1 MDKCPHCG
9 AETRPGDNFC
19 LNCGNRLVPTSF
31 STQSH
36 AEIGGETQA
45 SPEEWNVQ
53 QQDHELAA
61 VGASSA
67 NSWANTNAPTIAES
81 AGDLPTQ
88 RSPQP
93 SSANNTIEQP
103 AHFVLRADD
112 GAILQEYPL
121 DKPEI
126 SIGRAPNSDILLSKD
141 KLTSRRHATVRYENG
156 NYVLRDERSAN
167 GTFVNGQ
174 QIEEMVPRVLQEG
187 DHVGIGEHELL
198 FRPYGSPTTS
208 GVEDLPTIS
217 VSPPAE
223 MTYRTREDS
232 LATLATSDQFSTNA
246 MANGTAPEIVQEE
259 VQQPQQPQQ
268 SPLPQPI
275 AQEQAVQPVTQVE
288 EVQPQQEQNIA
299 ASNGSAMPESPV
311 AAQSISVATS
321 YAPPSTTAHEQEEAP
336 VINTSPSA
344 ENTPVV
350 QSATAQPPTLN
361 AGTPATIP
369 NTGTSATIPNTGTDT
384 NVTFGRLTTISQPSL
399 PDMTALTAALSA
411 LDGQVMSLQEQLHAT
426 QDAMHSHDAEIA
438 QTTNQLRV
446 GVRKVADRM
455 DNTIADVARSRE
467 ALAWADLSQLMED
480 VMNNPRDIE
489 YVTKLA
495 RKARELNKIFQ
506 IHQNVL
512 NTMYE
517 CNSLL
522 RGLIGEER

>member
-1 MDKCPHCG
+1 MDKCPYCG

-31 STQSH
+31 SAPSQSGVG
-36 AEIGGETQA
+36 EETQA
-45 SPEEWNVQ
+45 SPEEWNLQ
-53 QQDHELAA
+53 PEHELAT
-61 VGASSA
+61 VGATA
-67 NSWANTNAPTIAES
+67 GAWPNTNEPTVAE
-81 AGDLPTQ
+81 AATDLPTQ
-88 RSPQP
+88 RSAPP
-93 SSANNTIEQP
+93 MMDSMEHP
-103 AHFVLRADD
+103 ARFVLRADD

-121 DKPEI
+121 DKAEI

-174 QIEEMVPRVLQEG
+174 QIEEMVPRVLEEG

-198 FRPYGSPTTS
+198 FRSYGSASMP
-208 GVEDLPTIS
+208 GVEDLPTIA

-223 MTYRTREDS
+223 MTYRTREDP
-232 LATLATSDQFSTNA
+232 LVTMATSDQFGTKS
-246 MANGTAPEIVQEE
+246 MENGSAEEDVQQVQPLQPVVQE
-259 VQQPQQPQQ
+259 
-268 SPLPQPI
+268 
-275 AQEQAVQPVTQVE
+275 QEAQPVAQVE
-288 EVQPQQEQNIA
+288 EVQPREYA
-299 ASNGSAMPESPV
+299 AATNGSAMSSIP
-311 AAQSISVATS
+311 QSAPSIPVATS
-321 YAPPSTTAHEQEEAP
+321 YTAPASVSAGKDDAPVVNTPSPIVNTPPVQSVTMQAPSSYTSTQASTTSNP
-336 VINTSPSA
+336 DS
-344 ENTPVV
+344 
-350 QSATAQPPTLN
+350 
-361 AGTPATIP
+361 
-369 NTGTSATIPNTGTDT
+369 
-384 NVTFGRLTTISQPSL
+384 NVTFSRLTSISQPSL
-399 PDMTALTAALSA
+399 PDMTALMAALST
-411 LDGQVMSLQEQLHAT
+411 LDGQVMSLQEQINST
-426 QDAMHSHDAEIA
+426 QDAMHNHDAEIA
-438 QTTNQLRV
+438 QTTNQLRA
-446 GVRKVADRM
+446 GVRRVAERM

-467 ALAWADLSQLMED
+467 ALAWSDLSQLMED

>member
-1 MDKCPHCG
+1 MDKCPYCG

-19 LNCGNRLVPTSF
+19 LNCGNRLVSTSF
-31 STQSH
+31 PAQSH
-36 AEIGGETQA
+36 PELGGETQA

-53 QQDHELAA
+53 QDHELAT
-61 VGASSA
+61 VGATAASWS
-67 NSWANTNAPTIAES
+67 NSNEPKVPEAAAV
-81 AGDLPTQ
+81 DLPTQ
-88 RSPQP
+88 RSVQP
-93 SSANNTIEQP
+93 SSTDGVEHP
-103 AHFVLRADD
+103 ARFVLRADD

-121 DKPEI
+121 DKLEI

-174 QIEEMVPRVLQEG
+174 QIEEMVPRVLEEG

-198 FRPYGSPTTS
+198 FRSYGSTSTS
-208 GVEDLPTIS
+208 GVEDLPTIA
-217 VSPPAE
+217 VSPPPE

-232 LATLATSDQFSTNA
+232 LATMATSDQFSTSS
-246 MANGTAPEIVQEE
+246 ME
-259 VQQPQQPQQ
+259 
-268 SPLPQPI
+268 
-275 AQEQAVQPVTQVE
+275 
-288 EVQPQQEQNIA
+288 
-299 ASNGSAMPESPV
+299 NGSAGEEGQQDQASQPVVQEQQAQPVAHVEDVQLQEQQAAPTNGSVMPEVPV
-311 AAQSISVATS
+311 SAQSIPVVTS
-321 YAPPSTTAHEQEEAP
+321 YSPPEAAPVAKEEAP
-336 VINTSPSA
+336 VTSTPPPAVITPPVQNVTMQASSANTS
-344 ENTPVV
+344 TPLP
-350 QSATAQPPTLN
+350 ATANTATQAPAATN
-361 AGTPATIP
+361 A
-369 NTGTSATIPNTGTDT
+369 DT
-384 NVTFGRLTTISQPSL
+384 NVTFSRLTSIAQPSL
-399 PDMTALTAALSA
+399 PDMTALMAALST
-411 LDGQVMSLQEQLHAT
+411 LDGQVMSLQEQINST
-426 QDAMHSHDAEIA
+426 QDAMHNHDAEIA
-438 QTTNQLRV
+438 QTTNQLRA
-446 GVRKVADRM
+446 GVRRVAERM